1 MPDPSND
8 RRFSTLIPV
17 LLALPV
23 AFVLA
28 SASPAPAQGV
38 HDPDAID
45 KIVGSEVEEEEV
57 EAAAEPQR
65 VIAAIEK
72 TSENIGAIRMLS
84 ALDRID
90 IVFLADAAVIEGGPP
105 REIEEHLE
113 ANRSQIVELQR
124 EIEGNAMVYHA
135 INARQILPRD
145 ILAVEFEDPARL
157 VIYAAAAK
165 PAAN

>member
-1 MPDPSND
+1 MPDPGNH
-8 RRFSTLIPV
+8 RYFSRLIPALFALPLAL
-17 LLALPV
+17 LLAGV
-23 AFVLA
+23 
-28 SASPAPAQGV
+28 SPALAQGV

-57 EAAAEPQR
+57 DAAAEPER

-84 ALDRID
+84 ALDRMD

-105 REIEEHLE
+105 REIEEHIE
-113 ANRSQIVELQR
+113 ANRAQIDELRR

-165 PAAN
+165 PPEN